1 MLRSAATSYYHV
13 DGLGSVTSLSSSAG
27 AIANTYT
34 YDSFGK
40 LTASS
45 GSLTN
50 PFQYTA
56 RESDTE
62 TPASITIAPGIMI
75 RQSGAS

>member
-1 MLRSAATSYYHV
+1 VRFRRGPPCAN
-13 DGLGSVTSLSSSAG
+13 GLGSVTSLSTSGG

-34 YDSFGK
+34 YDSFGN

-50 PFQYTA
+50 PFRYTA
-56 RESDTE
+56 REFDSE
-62 TPASITIAPGIMI
+62 TSLYYYRA
-75 RQSGAS
+75 R